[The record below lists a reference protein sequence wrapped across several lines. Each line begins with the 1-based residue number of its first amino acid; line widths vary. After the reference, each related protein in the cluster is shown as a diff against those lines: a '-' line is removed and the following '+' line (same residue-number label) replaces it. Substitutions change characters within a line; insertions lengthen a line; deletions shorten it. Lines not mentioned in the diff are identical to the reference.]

1 MGARSGWIIGSKQWH
16 QSGARVTPMQK
27 LISAIGSAFPV
38 VLLFAICFAVGG
50 SLARYHVIRRD
61 QEEAEKLTATHES
74 IVSDAKFLKGR
85 EAILIEQLKKDRAA
99 TPKTA
104 LIEERIKEREAD
116 LADIQKR
123 LKSPG
128 DDARAHPP

>member
-1 MGARSGWIIGSKQWH
+1 
-16 QSGARVTPMQK
+16 MQK

-38 VLLFAICFAVGG
+38 VLLLAICFAVGG
-50 SLARYHVIRRD
+50 SLDRYQVIHRE
-61 QEEAEKLTATHES
+61 QEQAFEAEKRTATHES
-74 IVSDAKFLKGR
+74 IVRDAKSLKGQ

-104 LIEERIKEREAD
+104 LIEERIKEREAE

-123 LKSPG
+123 LKS
-128 DDARAHPP
+128 R

>member
-1 MGARSGWIIGSKQWH
+1 
-16 QSGARVTPMQK
+16 MQK

-38 VLLFAICFAVGG
+38 VLLLAICFAVGG
-50 SLARYHVIRRD
+50 SLARYHVIHRE
-61 QEEAEKLTATHES
+61 QEQAFEAGTATHES
-74 IVSDAKFLKGR
+74 IVSDAKSLKGQ

-99 TPKTA
+99 KPKTA

-123 LKSPG
+123 LRS
-128 DDARAHPP
+128 R

>member
-1 MGARSGWIIGSKQWH
+1 
-16 QSGARVTPMQK
+16 MQK
-27 LISAIGSAFPV
+27 LVSAIGSAFPV

-50 SLARYHVIRRD
+50 ALPRLHVIHREPG
-61 QEEAEKLTATHES
+61 QAFEAEKRTATHES
-74 IVSDAKFLKGR
+74 LVRDAKFLKGR

-123 LKSPG
+123 LKS
-128 DDARAHPP
+128 R

>member
-1 MGARSGWIIGSKQWH
+1 MLDRPLPSKERDH
-16 QSGARVTPMQK
+16 MRDSLLSK

-50 SLARYHVIRRD
+50 ALARYGVIHLD
-61 QEEAEKLTATHES
+61 QEQAFEAEKRTATHES
-74 IVSDAKFLKGR
+74 IVRDAKFLKAQ
-85 EAILIEQLKKDRAA
+85 EAIMKAQEATMIEQLKVDRAA

-123 LKSPG
+123 LKS
-128 DDARAHPP
+128 R

>member
-1 MGARSGWIIGSKQWH
+1 
-16 QSGARVTPMQK
+16 MQK

-38 VLLFAICFAVGG
+38 VLLFAICFAVVGA
-50 SLARYHVIRRD
+50 LARYHVIHRE
-61 QEEAEKLTATHES
+61 QEQAFEAEKRTATNEL
-74 IVSDAKFLKGR
+74 IVGDAKLLKGQ

-104 LIEERIKEREAD
+104 LIEERIKEREAE

-123 LKSPG
+123 LKS
-128 DDARAHPP
+128 R

>member
-1 MGARSGWIIGSKQWH
+1 VPAMLDRPLPSKERDH
-16 QSGARVTPMQK
+16 MRDSLLSK

-50 SLARYHVIRRD
+50 ALARYRVIYRD
-61 QEEAEKLTATHES
+61 QEQAFGAEKRTATHES
-74 IVSDAKFLKGR
+74 IVRDAKFLKGQ
-85 EAILIEQLKKDRAA
+85 EAILIEQLKVDRAA

-123 LKSPG
+123 LKS
-128 DDARAHPP
+128 R

>member
-1 MGARSGWIIGSKQWH
+1 MLDRPLPSKERDH
-16 QSGARVTPMQK
+16 MRDSLLSK

-50 SLARYHVIRRD
+50 ALARYRVIYRD
-61 QEEAEKLTATHES
+61 QEQAFGAEKRTATHES
-74 IVSDAKFLKGR
+74 IVRDAKFLKGQ
-85 EAILIEQLKKDRAA
+85 EAILIEQLKVDRAA

-123 LKSPG
+123 LKS
-128 DDARAHPP
+128 R

>member
-1 MGARSGWIIGSKQWH
+1 
-16 QSGARVTPMQK
+16 MQK

-38 VLLFAICFAVGG
+38 ALLFAICFAVGG

-74 IVSDAKFLKGR
+74 IVSDAKFLKWR